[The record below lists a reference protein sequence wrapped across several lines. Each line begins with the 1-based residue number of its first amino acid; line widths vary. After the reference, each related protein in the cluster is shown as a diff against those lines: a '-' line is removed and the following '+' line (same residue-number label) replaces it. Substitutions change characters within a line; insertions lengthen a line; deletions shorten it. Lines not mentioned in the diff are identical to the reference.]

1 MYAYTDC
8 GLEGIATD
16 PRSGLVSGLR
26 VSDSTP
32 PVHAQAGGWICG
44 RAGGRTILECAEPQ
58 TGTGTQAGHTSRHAG
73 ADTQMQAR
81 IVGHIDLHERKH
93 ALEALYAAMFGVA
106 RPDTCINGIVCVP
119 HAAAPVCTHYKARQI
134 LIPGVRLRGGDTCI
148 LRASMRASKFSC

>member
-119 HAAAPVCTHYKARQI
+119 HGC
-134 LIPGVRLRGGDTCI
+134 
-148 LRASMRASKFSC
+148 ASMHPLQSKTNTYPRCQIARWRHLHFASKHASE